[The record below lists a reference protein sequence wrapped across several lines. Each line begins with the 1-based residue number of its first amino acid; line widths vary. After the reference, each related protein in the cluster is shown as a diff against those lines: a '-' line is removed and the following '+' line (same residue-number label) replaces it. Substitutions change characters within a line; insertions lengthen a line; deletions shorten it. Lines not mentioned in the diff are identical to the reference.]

1 MIYTILSAVFAN
13 EGHTAAVIRTAEAGD
28 VLISQ
33 VDTPA
38 LWAALDGL
46 AVAPYVEAVTVPQV
60 VSKFQAKA
68 ALRGAGLLAQVET
81 MMADPAAD
89 PLAVLAWAE
98 AQEFRRSSPTVA
110 AMAGALGLDA
120 AALDALFTTAAGIE
134 A

>member
-1 MIYTILSAVFAN
+1 MYQLTETESVRRVADGAIIPADPTLIDRQEY
-13 EGHTAAVIRTAEAGD
+13 EAW
-28 VLISQ
+28 L
-33 VDTPA
+33 A
-38 LWAALDGL
+38 DGGMPQ
-46 AVAPYVEAVTVPQV
+46 PYVPPPVHIPQQ

-68 ALRGAGLLAQVET
+68 ALRGAGLLDQVEQ

-89 PLAVLAWAE
+89 PLAVLAWTD

>member
-1 MIYTILSAVFAN
+1 MYTILSTVFAN

-38 LWAALDGL
+38 QWAALDGL
-46 AVAPYVEAVTVPQV
+46 AVAPYVEAVAVPQV

-68 ALRGAGLLAQVET
+68 ALRGAGLLDQVEQ

-89 PLAVLAWAE
+89 PLTVLAWTE

-110 AMAGALGLDA
+110 AMAQALGLDA
-120 AALDALFTTAAGIE
+120 AALDGLFITAAGIE

>member
-1 MIYTILSAVFAN
+1 MMYEAIKHLFPGISDAEFLLQDDGVGPYIARWSRPEPKPTPEQL
-13 EGHTAAVIRTAEAGD
+13 AAV
-28 VLISQ
+28 V
-33 VDTPA
+33 VPPA
-38 LWAALDGL
+38 
-46 AVAPYVEAVTVPQV
+46 VPPI

-68 ALRGAGLLAQVET
+68 ALRGAGLLDQVEQ

-89 PLAVLAWAE
+89 PLAVLAWQD
-98 AQEFRRSSPTVA
+98 AQEFRRTSPTVA